1 MLTNKVIF
9 KIILLALVCRGIY
22 FVVAFKTDILKSPGQ
37 SISVVY
43 QRAAYLYAWGYGY
56 SQTLPGSEAYQDL
69 NKNKEAVYQGLKI
82 THPVIS
88 PNGLYPTSHY
98 PPGWPLTGAF
108 LYKIFGF
115 PVLESMIVLSILFDL
130 IALYFLIK
138 LLSNFFSLQLVLWSA
153 ILYSIFPPILYL
165 QVNGS
170 ADSFMPGFIILMAYL
185 FYYSENLKARKKFG
199 VWILIGLLTGVS
211 ALYRSDY
218 FLFPFF
224 LSFLLLTRS
233 LKFMPFFKYNFTI
246 GIVAVLVL
254 LPWAIRNKELTG
266 KMNFTSTSLGGTLVT
281 GLATFP
287 NPWKLGPSDYD
298 REAEAL
304 KAGITTP
311 FEANGDQFFR
321 KQYEIY
327 VSQNPGY
334 FFKAIIYRT
343 FYFFLAPYD
352 WGFKKDKSFAFVD
365 IRNKGNIL
373 SSIGIIIKEKFFN
386 FISVGFSLI
395 SFFSLFVLLLKP
407 SYNKKFRNF
416 CLITVGYVYLS
427 HVFIHMTANYTL
439 PIISIQIPL
448 FILGILFLFSRKKYE
463 TAIHPASKG

>member
-1 MLTNKVIF
+1 MISKKVIF

-22 FVVAFKTDILKSPGQ
+22 FVVVTKTDLLKSPEH
-37 SISVVY
+37 SISLVY

-56 SQTLPGSEAYQDL
+56 SQTIPGSAAYKDL
-69 NKNKEAVYQGLKI
+69 NKNKSDVYQGIKMI
-82 THPVIS
+82 HPAIS
-88 PNGLYPTSHY
+88 SEGLYPTSHY
-98 PPGWPLTGAF
+98 PPGWSLTGAF
-108 LYKIFGF
+108 LYKLFGF
-115 PVLESMIVLSILFDL
+115 PILESMIILSILFDL
-130 IALYFLIK
+130 VALYFLIR
-138 LLSNFFSLQLVLWSA
+138 LLSYFLSSKIVFWSA
-153 ILYSIFPPILYL
+153 ILYSVFPPILYL

-185 FYYSENLKARKKFG
+185 FYYSKNLKPRKKFV
-199 VWILIGLLTGVS
+199 VWILIGLLTGIS

-224 LSFLLLTRS
+224 LSLLLLTRS
-233 LKFMPFFKYNFTI
+233 FKLIPFFKYNFTI
-246 GIVAVLVL
+246 GIVAILVL
-254 LPWAIRNKELTG
+254 LPWAIRNKEVTG
-266 KMNFTSTSLGGTLVT
+266 KMNFTSTSLGGTLIT

-287 NPWKLGPSDYD
+287 NPWKLGPSDDD
-298 REAEAL
+298 RDSEAL

-311 FEANGDQFFR
+311 FEANGDKFFR
-321 KQYEIY
+321 EKYKVY
-327 VSQNPGY
+327 VSQNPEY
-334 FFKAIIYRT
+334 FFKAILYRT
-343 FYFFLAPYD
+343 FYFFIAPYD
-352 WGFKKDKSFAFVD
+352 WGLKKDKGFGFVA

-373 SSIGIIIKEKFFN
+373 SSIGLIIKEKFFN
-386 FISVGFSLI
+386 FLSVGFSLI

-463 TAIHPASKG
+463 TAFHQASKG